1 MQEKILALIEESLE
15 MEAGSLKA
23 DAMIE
28 DIPEWDSLKFL
39 MIISDLEDTLGVTI
53 PIDEAVEI
61 KSVADI
67 LKYAGE

>member
-15 MEAGSLKA
+15 MEQGSLKP

-39 MIISDLEDTLGVTI
+39 MIISDLEDTLGVVI
-53 PIDEAVEI
+53 PIDEAVDI